1 VWLCGVTTN
10 MMAKASPNEFGLYQ
24 EVVQKIK
31 EESLYPVDDKRL
43 LDSCLDGVVNMVD
56 KGGGYLNE
64 EEYASFYDASKSA
77 ELGMSLFQRGSYF
90 VIKTVMDD
98 FPAAKAGLKRGDK
111 VLKIEGKTLKQMSLK
126 DVSYE
131 LKGAAN
137 TKVKLSILKKN
148 SKTPIEIV
156 LVRRLIDTDLITSK
170 IIKNNIAHIK
180 ITAFSQ
186 TTLHEMMD
194 DLELLYS
201 QNHGKVSGM
210 ILDLRDNLGG
220 FFSSGIAVTSL
231 FLPNDVVILNVQSR
245 KKEDKKQYKNTPID
259 YDGLEYVSKLE
270 NMKFLKI
277 IPLVVLVNNDSA
289 GSSEIVASI
298 LQEYGRA
305 TVVGTSSFG
314 KDTFATI
321 IPLTTKPSA
330 IKPATA
336 RWTTPKG
343 KSVWPNGVTPNIE
356 VFDHSEGE
364 DIQLQEALSVFDKK

>member
-1 VWLCGVTTN
+1 

-330 IKPATA
+330 IKLATA

>member
-1 VWLCGVTTN
+1 
-10 MMAKASPNEFGLYQ
+10 MAKTSSDEFGLYQ

-56 KGGGYLNE
+56 KSGGYLNE
-64 EEYASFYDASKSA
+64 EEYASFYDTSKSA

-90 VIKTVMDD
+90 VVKTVMDD

-111 VLKIEGKTLKQMSLK
+111 VLKIDGNTLKQMSLK
-126 DVSYE
+126 DVNYE
-131 LKGAAN
+131 LKGPAN

-148 SKTPIEIV
+148 SKTPLELV
-156 LVRRLIDTDLITSK
+156 LIRKLIDTDLITSK
-170 IIKNNIAHIK
+170 MIKNNIAHIK

-186 TTLHEMMD
+186 TTLHEMID
-194 DLELLYS
+194 DLELLYA

-231 FLPNDVVILNVQSR
+231 FLPDGVVILNVQSR
-245 KKEDKKQYKNTPID
+245 KKEDKKQYKNTPLD
-259 YDGLEYVSKLE
+259 YDGLEYVSKIE
-270 NMKFLKI
+270 SMKFLKI
-277 IPLVVLVNNDSA
+277 IPLVVLINNDST

-305 TVVGTSSFG
+305 TVIGTSSFG
-314 KDTFATI
+314 KDTFAAI

-330 IKPATA
+330 IKLATA
-336 RWTTPKG
+336 RWSTPKG
-343 KSVWPNGVTPNIE
+343 KSVWPNGVIPNIE
-356 VFDHSEGE
+356 VLDQADGE
-364 DIQLQEALSVFDKK
+364 DIQLQEALSMFDKK

>member
-1 VWLCGVTTN
+1 
-10 MMAKASPNEFGLYQ
+10 MMAATSMSEFSLYQ

-31 EESLYPVDDKRL
+31 EESLYPTDEKHL
-43 LDSCLDGVVNMVD
+43 LDGCLDGVVNMVD
-56 KGGGYLNE
+56 KSGGYLNE
-64 EEYASFYDASKSA
+64 DEYASFYDASKSA

-98 FPAAKAGLKRGDK
+98 FPAFRAGLKRGDK
-111 VLKIEGKTLKQMSLK
+111 VLKIDGKTLKQMSLK
-126 DVSYE
+126 EVGYE

-148 SKTPIEIV
+148 TKTPIDIV
-156 LVRRLIDTDLITSK
+156 LERRLINTDLITSK
-170 IIKNNIAHIK
+170 MIKNNIAHIR

-186 TTLHEMMD
+186 TTLHEIID
-194 DLELLYS
+194 DIELLYS

-220 FFSSGIAVTSL
+220 IFSSGIAVTSL

-245 KKEDKKQYKNTPID
+245 KKDDKRQYKNTPSD
-259 YDGLEYVSKLE
+259 YDGLDYIAKIEK
-270 NMKFLKI
+270 MKFLQT

-298 LQEYGRA
+298 LQEYRRA
-305 TVVGTSSFG
+305 TIVGTSTFG
-314 KDTFATI
+314 KDTFAAI

-330 IKPATA
+330 IKLATA

-343 KSVWPNGVTPNIE
+343 KSVWPNGVFPNIE
-356 VFDHSEGE
+356 VLDSIDGE
-364 DIQLQEALSVFDKK
+364 DVQLQEALNLFDKK

>member
-1 VWLCGVTTN
+1 MWLCGVTTN

-330 IKPATA
+330 IKLATA

>member
-1 VWLCGVTTN
+1 
-10 MMAKASPNEFGLYQ
+10 MAKASPNEFSLYQ

-31 EESLYPVDDKRL
+31 EESLYPVDEKYL
-43 LDSCLDGVVNMVD
+43 LDSCLDGVVNRVD
-56 KGGGYLNE
+56 KSGGYLDE

-111 VLKIEGKTLKQMSLK
+111 VLKIDGKTLKQMSLK
-126 DVSYE
+126 DVNHE
-131 LKGAAN
+131 LKGSPN
-137 TKVKLSILKKN
+137 TKVKLSVLKKN
-148 SKTPIEIV
+148 SKTPLELV
-156 LVRRLIDTDLITSK
+156 LTRKSIDTDLITSK
-170 IIKNNIAHIK
+170 LIKNTIAHIK

-186 TTLHEMMD
+186 TTLSEIID
-194 DLELLYS
+194 DIELLYS
-201 QNHGKVSGM
+201 QNHGKISGI

-220 FFSSGIAVTSL
+220 VLSSGIAVTSL
-231 FLPNDVVILNVQSR
+231 FLPDGVVILNVQSR

-277 IPLVVLVNNDSA
+277 IPLVLLVNSDSA

-314 KDTFATI
+314 KDTFAAI

-330 IKPATA
+330 IKLATA

-343 KSVWPNGVTPNIE
+343 KSVWPNGVIPNIE
-356 VFDHSEGE
+356 VLDHIEGE